1 MEQPTSSVSNYPSPR
16 PSPPGTEGVREY
28 FSSSGGE
35 GSFTLELGNAP
46 TCTLIAGPN
55 GAGKTTFAMKY
66 LPQVNCNTFLNADM
80 IAAGLA
86 PFSAEKKQLEA
97 GKLFLQEIEQVQK
110 RREDF
115 AFETTL
121 SGKSHLSRV
130 GRMLVEG
137 WRVNL
142 IYLWLPGVEA
152 SLNRVRE
159 RVLQGG
165 HNIPEQDI
173 RRRYGKSLKNLLS
186 HYAPLCTETEC
197 FDNSARPGRLIFRQ
211 TGKDVAVANNE
222 LFDVIR
228 GQAGMG
234 EQTVV
239 KEQREVYDFDGKVY
253 ELPAKRNAADVDAEF
268 IGQIL
273 DYAVAKELDRKRR
286 LGFDAII
293 VENNMIMKLH
303 PDGSKTEVGPVG

>member
-1 MEQPTSSVSNYPSPR
+1 MNK
-16 PSPPGTEGVREY
+16 
-28 FSSSGGE
+28 
-35 GSFTLELGNAP
+35 P
-46 TCTLIAGPN
+46 TCTIIAGPN
-55 GAGKTTFAMKY
+55 GAGKTTFALKY
-66 LPQVNCNTFLNADM
+66 LPQINCSIFLNADM

-86 PFSAEKKQLEA
+86 PFSAERKQLEA
-97 GKLFLQEIEQVQK
+97 GKLFLQEIERSQK
-110 RREDF
+110 RKEDF

-130 GRMLVEG
+130 RRMPAEG

-152 SLNRVRE
+152 SLSRVRE

-165 HNIPEQDI
+165 HNIPENDI
-173 RRRYGKSLKNLLS
+173 RRRYGKSLKNLLA

-197 FDNSARPGRLIFRQ
+197 FDNSARPRRLIFRQ
-211 TGKDVAVANNE
+211 AGTDVIVANNE
-222 LFDVIR
+222 LFDAIR

-239 KEQREVYDFDGKVY
+239 KEQREVYGLDGIVY

-268 IGQIL
+268 IGQVL
-273 DYAVAKELDRKRR
+273 DYAVARELERKRR

-303 PDGSKTEVGPVG
+303 PDGSMTEVGPVE

>member
-1 MEQPTSSVSNYPSPR
+1 MEQPTSSVSNYPLPR
-16 PSPPGTEGVREY
+16 PYPRGREGVREC
-28 FSSSGGE
+28 FSSSRGE

-46 TCTLIAGPN
+46 TCTIIAGPN

-66 LPQVNCNTFLNADM
+66 LPQINCNIFLNADM

-86 PFSAEKKQLEA
+86 PFNVEKKQLEA
-97 GKLFLQEIEQVQK
+97 GRLFLQEIARAEKQ
-110 RREDF
+110 REHF

-121 SGKSHLSRV
+121 SGKSHLPRV
-130 GRMLVEG
+130 RRMLAEG

-152 SLNRVRE
+152 SLSRVRE

-186 HYAPLCTETEC
+186 HYAPPCTETEC

-211 TGKDVAVANNE
+211 AGKEVTVANNE

-228 GQAGMG
+228 GQSKMS
-234 EQTVV
+234 EQAVV
-239 KEQREVYDFDGKVY
+239 KEQREVYELDGAVY
-253 ELPAKRNAADVDAEF
+253 ELPAKRNIEDVDSEF
-268 IGQIL
+268 IGQVL

-293 VENNMIMKLH
+293 VENNMVVELH